1 MSTSKPDS
9 VGTMP
14 VLVNEQRVDLPAG
27 ATVQQLLLQLGLPRR
42 GLAVEVNGEIVPQR
56 SFDERR
62 LFVDDRIEVVSLV
75 GGG

>member
-1 MSTSKPDS
+1 
-9 VGTMP
+9 MP

-42 GLAVEVNGEIVPQR
+42 GLAGEVNGEIVPQR

>member
-1 MSTSKPDS
+1 
-9 VGTMP
+9 
-14 VLVNEQRVDLPAG
+14 
-27 ATVQQLLLQLGLPRR
+27 
-42 GLAVEVNGEIVPQR
+42 VEVNGEIVPQR